1 MTTDADIVML
11 LSFIKQNWL
20 ASTTLFAALV
30 SLIVYDYLRLQKK
43 VDGVVSSMTS
53 LTADST
59 NNIISNYDRLSKVKD
74 SIAELTIKIQ
84 HLDVVVGNLSKT
96 TASVDA
102 EMMKMRTSMSA
113 HRDVMNELIRQSNL
127 LVKIVKKSIDAK

>member
-102 EMMKMRTSMSA
+102 EMMKMRSSMSA
-113 HRDVMNELIRQSNL
+113 HRDLMNDLIRQSNL
-127 LVKIVKKSIDAK
+127 LVKIVTKSIDAK

>member
-1 MTTDADIVML
+1 ML

-102 EMMKMRTSMSA
+102 EMMKMRSSMSA
-113 HRDVMNELIRQSNL
+113 HRDLMNGLIRQSNL
-127 LVKIVKKSIDAK
+127 LVKIVTKSIDAK

>member
-113 HRDVMNELIRQSNL
+113 HRDLMNELIRQSNL
-127 LVKIVKKSIDAK
+127 LVKIVTKSIDAK

>member
-1 MTTDADIVML
+1 ML

-102 EMMKMRTSMSA
+102 EMMKMRSSMSA
-113 HRDVMNELIRQSNL
+113 HRDLMNDLIRQSNL
-127 LVKIVKKSIDAK
+127 LVKIVTKSIDAK